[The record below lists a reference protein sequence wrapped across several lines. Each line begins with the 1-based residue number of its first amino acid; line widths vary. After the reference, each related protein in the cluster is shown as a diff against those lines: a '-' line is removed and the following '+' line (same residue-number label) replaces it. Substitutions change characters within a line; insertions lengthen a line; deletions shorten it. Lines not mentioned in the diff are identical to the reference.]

1 MFCRLETTLSQLTRE
16 EEKLMGRSLW
26 EGAGPATPHSHQLCP
41 FSENSLSAILPCDI
55 LYYLRL
61 LITAHDREEK
71 LIHKAVGPTTPHSHI
86 SYAGFL
92 WKTACP
98 SFLPMPC
105 PTIQDYTKQ
114 WDHTPFNSPSPAMG
128 RTHWVHPGFRA
139 LSSPPVLHP
148 ARLPTGDSAICPVGR
163 LSICLSIPGAS
174 LQGQWRPLTAPTH
187 VPPLRLT
194 PPPADHHTPLS
205 SSRHHDKGHGG
216 SGTCE
221 EEKDDDLEAI
231 QQLPVQPT
239 TGQTRPQP
247 AVSSTH
253 CHTQTGGRTALR
265 PYCGSLLKDKEWRTQ
280 KEQRRHLPPQRSES
294 TRQTARRVRGSG
306 HVCRQRVRTRSGGQ
320 PVLLCDLSRDL
331 ILKNEW
337 ASIQVSFSRLSLCFS
352 SRHLRIGKDVSQKV
366 LLW

>member
-114 WDHTPFNSPSPAMG
+114 WDHTPLNGRNGQNPLSPSWFPGPFLTTGPAPCPAPHRG
-128 RTHWVHPGFRA
+128 LGHLSCRPSFHLSVHPRRLPPGSVEA
-139 LSSPPVLHP
+139 SDSTHPCPPSSPDPSPCRPPHP
-148 ARLPTGDSAICPVGR
+148 LV
-163 LSICLSIPGAS
+163 
-174 LQGQWRPLTAPTH
+174 QF
-187 VPPLRLT
+187 
-194 PPPADHHTPLS
+194 PPPRQRPWRQ
-205 SSRHHDKGHGG
+205 RHLWGGEGRRPRGH
-216 SGTCE
+216 
-221 EEKDDDLEAI
+221 
-231 QQLPVQPT
+231 PT
-239 TGQTRPQP
+239 TPSPTDHRPDPPAACCLLHTLSHTNGGQDC
-247 AVSSTH
+247 SK
-253 CHTQTGGRTALR
+253 ALLR
-265 PYCGSLLKDKEWRTQ
+265 IVAQ
-280 KEQRRHLPPQRSES
+280 
-294 TRQTARRVRGSG
+294 
-306 HVCRQRVRTRSGGQ
+306 RQRM
-320 PVLLCDLSRDL
+320 
-331 ILKNEW
+331 KNAEGTKAPPSTSAFW
-337 ASIQVSFSRLSLCFS
+337 E
-352 SRHLRIGKDVSQKV
+352 H
-366 LLW
+366 